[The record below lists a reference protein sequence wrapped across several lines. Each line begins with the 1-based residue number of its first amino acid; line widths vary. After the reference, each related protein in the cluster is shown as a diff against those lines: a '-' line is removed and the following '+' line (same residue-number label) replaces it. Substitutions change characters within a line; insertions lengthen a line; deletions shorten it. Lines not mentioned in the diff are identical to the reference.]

1 MPKYIR
7 AFTVV
12 EFKSVAKI
20 SDMEYKKWK
29 WREQYIGFQ
38 GELFVF
44 ESTEK
49 YPGKLYL
56 NFTDHSRNCL
66 NTGYGEYVIDGNILT
81 MTTKNR
87 IYEFEIL
94 DGGDDECSADS

>member
-12 EFKSVAKI
+12 EFKSVTNI
-20 SDMEYKKWK
+20 SDKPYDEWK
-29 WREQYIGFQ
+29 WRERYIGFQ

-49 YPGKLYL
+49 QPGKLYL

-66 NTGYGEYVIDGNILT
+66 NTGHGEYVIDGNILT
-81 MTTKNR
+81 MTTKNS

-94 DGGDDECSADS
+94 DGGDDECNANS